1 VSVLDHFGI
10 IAPFYDMVFGRN
22 SKIDWVAVLAVA
34 PGLRI
39 LDVAGGT
46 GRVVADFP
54 TRGCQAVVVD
64 ESFGMLQQSK
74 KKRGIQSVCAR
85 AEHLPFPASIFDRV
99 IMVDA
104 MHHLADQV
112 QSAAE
117 MIRVLRSEG
126 ILVLQEPD
134 IRKLAIKFV
143 ALFEKI
149 LMMRTHFLNA
159 EQITKLFDVPDRQI
173 EINRQD
179 WAILI
184 SVRRKLRKAN
194 SQ

>member
-1 VSVLDHFGI
+1 MGVLDHFGI
-10 IAPFYDMVFGRN
+10 IAPFYDVIFGRN
-22 SKIDWVAVLAVA
+22 SKADWVAVLSIAA
-34 PGLRI
+34 DLRI

-54 TRGCQAVVVD
+54 MMGCQAVVVD
-64 ESFGMLQQSK
+64 ESFGMLQQAKQK
-74 KKRGIQSVCAR
+74 KGVQSVCAR

-134 IRKLAIKFV
+134 VRKLAVKFV

-149 LMMRTHFLNA
+149 LMMRSHFLNA
-159 EQITKLFDVPDRQI
+159 EQITKLFDAPDRQI

-184 SVRRKLRKAN
+184 SVRWKLEK
-194 SQ
+194 